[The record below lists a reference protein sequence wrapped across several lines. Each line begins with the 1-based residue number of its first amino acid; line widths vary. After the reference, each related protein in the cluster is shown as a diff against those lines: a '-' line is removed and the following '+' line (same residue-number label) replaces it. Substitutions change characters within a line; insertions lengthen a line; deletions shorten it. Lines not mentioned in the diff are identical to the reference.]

1 MSPIKASNKTLL
13 TVPDQRGPSIINII
27 RPNLSTGEK
36 IKDTAA
42 SQDAAKQTK
51 ASNLIAAHS
60 IMSKLDKSNAG
71 ETIVRVDHIYNGK
84 MAVSHV
90 GRNITSGISLKLP
103 SHLDSPTVIVNNRST
118 GTFLPS
124 HITTTNGV
132 ILPPGKLLDNQKAA
146 ACTTKRLSVLNTTQ
160 KSNISGTRASYVL
173 TNASVNKRK
182 VSFDGDET
190 KENKSVSKDSVC
202 QDNKNLNSNQNKSSP
217 ERTKMLR
224 EGMVDSSIANI
235 KNLAKT
241 TVKGSELPEMSKDS
255 TLHDKVGMDKKTDKS
270 KHRLETQLQGT
281 RHYSDQHEQMKSN
294 GVTGM
299 EVENSSSKTQSIVCN
314 ICEGGNTKFL
324 GHTAFKLHY
333 DKHHYI
339 HHCEICQLECFGSV
353 GLHTHMIDN
362 HVEKKVSS
370 SQHEPVSPGT
380 VLKSSPDD
388 KNVNSTTSNIKS
400 SLTSPQNSLPLQ
412 RTMKDIRYHQEVIP
426 KNCNPKRYKT
436 LHRCQECKYMTYH
449 GQNLNRHIDSFHHK
463 RSCSYCGVVC
473 TGKKPLTD
481 HLRLVHQ
488 VKISPDKFVERRSN
502 DDGLN
507 RYPSSET
514 QKRITTTLL
523 KRSKKWSTTN
533 LNKMRPAG
541 SMKNRAAWGMTLSS
555 KSNRID
561 YNKLSAKKRLLK
573 SLKKELNHSKDQRK
587 KKELEKLLLSLP
599 SMEDEVDNKSIYS
612 KCPYCESVFAG
623 KNSLCQHLVSEHGI
637 SLHFTSKSDSRPSSP
652 EQEEENDKI
661 NEYDPE
667 SRFDLTTFNKRN
679 ILKRKRYSSESS
691 HNGSTDDYDEE
702 DGKCID
708 VDHQSTSSLYDN
720 LFFERE
726 YQTFNCDEK
735 NIKNDLDTSSET
747 NISMEKL
754 MQQAFSNVMSVS
766 ASDTSSMFSLS
777 DGDSNT
783 ISFMEDD
790 ISNTGDEAF
799 IDNTTYAK
807 CLPTNEDLAA
817 WELFPKF

>member
-36 IKDTAA
+36 AIDTAA
-42 SQDAAKQTK
+42 SQDEIKQTK
-51 ASNLIAAHS
+51 ASNLIAANS
-60 IMSKLDKSNAG
+60 IMSKLDQSNAG

-132 ILPPGKLLDNQKAA
+132 ILPPGKIPDKQKAA
-146 ACTTKRLSVLNTTQ
+146 TCTTKRLSVLNTTQ
-160 KSNISGTRASYVL
+160 KSNISCTRASYVL
-173 TNASVNKRK
+173 TNTSANKRK

-190 KENKSVSKDSVC
+190 KENKSVSKDTVC
-202 QDNKNLNSNQNKSSP
+202 QDYKNSNSNQNKSSS
-217 ERTKMLR
+217 ERIKMLK
-224 EGMVDSSIANI
+224 EGMMDSSIANI
-235 KNLAKT
+235 KNLAKPA
-241 TVKGSELPEMSKDS
+241 VKGSELPENTKDS
-255 TLHDKVGMDKKTDKS
+255 TRHDKIGMDQNTDTS
-270 KHRLETQLQGT
+270 NHRLETQFQGPKYSSD
-281 RHYSDQHEQMKSN
+281 RHDQMPRN
-294 GVTGM
+294 GETGM
-299 EVENSSSKTQSIVCN
+299 EVENSSTKTQSIVCN

-324 GHTAFKLHY
+324 GQTAFKLHY
-333 DKHHYI
+333 DKHHNI
-339 HHCEICQLECFGSV
+339 NHCEICQLECFGSV

-362 HVEKKVSS
+362 HVEKRVSS
-370 SQHEPVSPGT
+370 SQHEPVSPGKI
-380 VLKSSPDD
+380 LKLSPDD
-388 KNVNSTTSNIKS
+388 KHVNSATSNNKI

-488 VKISPDKFVERRSN
+488 VKVSPDKFVERRSSN
-502 DDGLN
+502 DGLN
-507 RYPSSET
+507 RYPASET

-533 LNKMRPAG
+533 TNKMRPPG
-541 SMKNRAAWGMTLSS
+541 NIKSRATWGTTLST

-599 SMEDEVDNKSIYS
+599 SMDDEVNNKSDS
-612 KCPYCESVFAG
+612 SCPYCESIFRG

-637 SLHFTSKSDSRPSSP
+637 SLHFTSQSDSRPSSP
-652 EQEEENDKI
+652 EEEENDKRI
-661 NEYDPE
+661 EYDLE
-667 SRFDLTTFNKRN
+667 SRFDLTRFNKQSF
-679 ILKRKRYSSESS
+679 LKRKRYSSESS

-735 NIKNDLDTSSET
+735 DVKKDLDTSGDT
-747 NISMEKL
+747 NISMEKI
-754 MQQAFSNVMSVS
+754 MQKAFFNVMSLS
-766 ASDTSSMFSLS
+766 SSDTSSTFSLS
-777 DGDSNT
+777 DGDANT
-783 ISFMEDD
+783 ISFMVDD